1 LILLKGTLK
10 SVVMTGFRRRSVLRR
25 SAAALAAAAIAGCTR
40 GPDSRAST
48 PVEQT
53 DSPPA
58 TDSPVSTP
66 TGTPVPCERD
76 GSVDERHR
84 LTAPFNARGK
94 FRCRGEPLDDFEDL
108 LVWKTYEG
116 SLEAADGTAFAGS
129 QSAGLVAAASD
140 KRVWIYRRFDGGL
153 DLAGRDLSLAVR
165 LDRPASR
172 SVVVQLLAPDRENQ
186 LLLSKGLWRSGWTR
200 HDLGP
205 TAERGSPDLAD
216 GDEIRI
222 QFRPPDGESCR
233 AYVDS
238 LRTTPRADR
247 GAVVLTFDDNG
258 RSQYETAFPILRE
271 YGFPGAVAVIPDLV
285 GNEGHIPLDGMREM
299 RAAGWEMASHPQRDR
314 SLRAMSTERKRT
326 VLQETKRW
334 LVDEGFG
341 RGAQF
346 VVWPYGQYDREALE
360 LAGDYHRLGFAGGDC
375 PVGRSLTGPIGVSRV
390 TGDDPAKAEAM
401 IDRAAR
407 YNQLVVL
414 TYHSVGNSDDDYISE
429 SEFEE
434 VVAHLDEADV
444 DVVTPSEVWAD
455 QTD

>member
-1 LILLKGTLK
+1 MTAVGTFA
-10 SVVMTGFRRRSVLRR
+10 V
-25 SAAALAAAAIAGCTR
+25 AGCTR
-40 GPDSRAST
+40 RPDAGAST
-48 PVEQT
+48 AAEPTSSQAAT
-53 DSPPA
+53 ASPSA
-58 TDSPVSTP
+58 TP

-76 GSVDERHR
+76 GSVAESHP
-84 LTAPFNARGK
+84 LTASFNARGL
-94 FRCRGEPLDDFEDL
+94 FRCRGDPLDDFEEL
-108 LVWKTYEG
+108 SAWETYEG
-116 SLEAADGTAFAGS
+116 TLAAADGTAFTGS
-129 QSAGLVAAASD
+129 QSAELRAAKSD
-140 KRVWIYRRFDGGL
+140 DRVWIHRRFESGL
-153 DLAGRDLSLAVR
+153 DLSGRDVSLAVK
-165 LDRPASR
+165 LDRPESR
-172 SVVVQLLAPDRENQ
+172 SVLVQLLAPDRENQ
-186 LLLSKGLWRSGWTR
+186 VVLSKGLWRSGWTR

-205 TAERGSPDLAD
+205 TAERGAPDLAD
-216 GDEIRI
+216 VREIRI
-222 QFRPPDGESCR
+222 QFWTPDGEACR
-233 AYVDS
+233 AYVDA

-271 YGFPGAVAVIPDLV
+271 YDLPGAVAVIPQYV
-285 GNEGHIPLDGMREM
+285 GEADHIPLDGMREM
-299 RAAGWEMASHPQRDR
+299 RAAGWEMLSHPQYDQ
-314 SLRAMSTERKRT
+314 SFRAMSTERKRT
-326 VLQETKRW
+326 ALRDAKRW

-360 LAGDYHRLGFAGGDC
+360 LASDYHHLGFAGGDC
-375 PVGRSLTGPIGVSRV
+375 PAGRSLTGPMTVSRV
-390 TGDDPAKAEAM
+390 TGDDPAKAKAM

-455 QTD
+455 QTA